1 VAQKRWRKIGNNM
14 TRTKAILAGLLAGFV
29 AGIVMTTAM
38 LVLATLGVPT
48 PLVIIGDRLSVFI
61 PPGPFL
67 SLMGKVG
74 GYNHL
79 KQLGVG
85 STIAGQ
91 LLVGAI
97 GGALYALLS
106 RPAEERRHES
116 GGDVIRESRIA
127 WSAPAVLT
135 MSIFVVLPI
144 IVFAIGLWP
153 VLGTSYIGLPIQVAR
168 LVTLIGFALCVL
180 LFERTLVTGFRFLAT
195 EKTGTQDY
203 EFTPAIGRR
212 AFVLGTIGLV
222 AAGGGVGLARKL
234 YRAATFSY
242 DGTQYKG
249 SLVQPITP
257 NDLFY
262 CVTKNVI
269 DPRVNIDLWHLEI
282 GGLVQNPAT
291 WRFQDLIGFK
301 PTTQETTLMCISNGL
316 DAGLISNAVWKG
328 LPLRDLLD
336 QAGVLSGAARVR
348 LHGVDNYTDTI
359 PLEKAMEP
367 TTLVAYEMNGVAL
380 PDRHGY
386 PLRAIVP
393 GYFGEKNVKWLTRVE
408 VTDAD
413 AKGFYEAQGWGPDF
427 VVPIRSRIDVPDDW
441 VFVSLSKLT
450 APIEVKGIAFGGD
463 RGISRVELSFDDGQT
478 WSETEIY
485 YSGGNLAWSLWKAQ
499 WTPTATGDYPLLVRA
514 TNGEGDVQ
522 EFEEDRGPFSGV
534 SGLHRINVRVT
545 A

>member
-1 VAQKRWRKIGNNM
+1 MSK
-14 TRTKAILAGLLAGFV
+14 TKGILTGLLAGFV

-38 LVLATLGVPT
+38 LLLARLGVAT

-91 LLVGAI
+91 LFVGAI
-97 GGALYALLS
+97 AGALYALLS
-106 RPAEERRHES
+106 RPTEQRPRAS
-116 GGDVIRESRIA
+116 TPGFWTLLVF
-127 WSAPAVLT
+127 VLLP
-135 MSIFVVLPI
+135 VV
-144 IVFAIGLWP
+144 VFAIVLWP
-153 VLGTSYIGLPIQVAR
+153 VLGTSYIGLPLQVAR

-180 LFERTLVTGFRFLAT
+180 LFERTLVTGFHFLMVG
-195 EKTGTQDY
+195 TGRRGRESFRDTSERDIPAK
-203 EFTPAIGRR
+203 EFTPSIGRR
-212 AFVLGTIGLV
+212 AFVLGTIGLA
-222 AAGGGVGLARKL
+222 AAGGGAALARKL

-249 SLVQPITP
+249 SIVQPITP

-282 GGLVQNPAT
+282 GGLVQNAAT
-291 WRFQDLIGFK
+291 WRFQDLEGFK

-336 QAGVLSGAARVR
+336 QAGVLPDAARVR

-367 TTLVAYEMNGVAL
+367 TTLLAYEMNGKPL

-386 PLRAIVP
+386 PLRVIVP
-393 GYFGEKNVKWLTRVE
+393 GYFGEKNVKWLTKVE
-408 VTDAD
+408 VTDAN

-427 VVPIRSRIDVPDDW
+427 VVPTRSRIDVPDDW
-441 VFVSLSKLT
+441 VFVSLSEVT

-478 WSETEIY
+478 WSEAEIY
-485 YSGGNLAWSLWKAQ
+485 YSGGDLAWSLWKTQ
-499 WTPTATGDYPLLVRA
+499 WTPGAAGDYGLLVRA
-514 TNGEGDVQ
+514 TDGEGDVQ
-522 EFEEDRGPFSGV
+522 EWEEDRGPFSGV

>member
-1 VAQKRWRKIGNNM
+1 MSK
-14 TRTKAILAGLLAGFV
+14 TKAISAGLLAGLV
-29 AGIVMTTAM
+29 AAIVMTTAM
-38 LVLATLGVPT
+38 LLLAALGVAT

-67 SLMGKVG
+67 SIMGKVG

-97 GGALYALLS
+97 GGAIFGWFVRRNAV
-106 RPAEERRHES
+106 RIPA
-116 GGDVIRESRIA
+116 IWTI
-127 WSAPAVLT
+127 
-135 MSIFVVLPI
+135 SIFVLLPI
-144 IVFAIGLWP
+144 IVFAIALWP

-180 LFERTLVTGFRFLAT
+180 LFERTLVTGFRFLIT
-195 EKTGTQDY
+195 EKISKQDY

-212 AFVLGTIGLV
+212 AFVLGTIGLA
-222 AAGGGVGLARKL
+222 AAGGGVALARKL

-269 DPRVNIDLWHLEI
+269 DPKVNIDLWHLEI
-282 GGLVQNPAT
+282 GGLVQNRAT
-291 WRFQDLIGFK
+291 WRFQDLVGFK
-301 PTTQETTLMCISNGL
+301 PSTQETTLMCISNDL

-328 LPLRDLLD
+328 LPLHDLLD
-336 QAGVLSGAARVR
+336 QAGVLSNAARVR
-348 LHGVDNYTDTI
+348 LQGVDNYTDTI

-367 TTLVAYEMNGVAL
+367 TTLLAYEMNGAPL

-386 PLRAIVP
+386 PLRVIVP
-393 GYFGEKNVKWLTRVE
+393 GYFGEKNVKWLTRIE
-408 VTDAD
+408 VTDAN
-413 AKGFYEAQGWGPDF
+413 AKGFYEAQGWGPNF
-427 VVPIRSRIDVPDDW
+427 IVPTRSRIDVPDDW
-441 VFVSLSKLT
+441 AFMSLGKLID
-450 APIEVKGIAFGGD
+450 PIEVKGIAFGGD
-463 RGISRVELSFDDGQT
+463 RGISRVELSFDDGKT
-478 WSETEIY
+478 WSDAEIY
-485 YSGGNLAWSLWKAQ
+485 YSGGDLAWSLWKAQ
-499 WTPTATGDYPLLVRA
+499 WTPAAASDYVLVVRA
-514 TNGEGDVQ
+514 TDGEGDVQ
-522 EFEEDRGPFSGV
+522 EWEEDRGPFSGV

>member
-1 VAQKRWRKIGNNM
+1 VTQKRRGKIDNIVSK
-14 TRTKAILAGLLAGFV
+14 TKAILIGLLAGLIAAV
-29 AGIVMTTAM
+29 VMTTAM
-38 LVLATLGVPT
+38 LLLGTLGVAT
-48 PLVIIGDRLSVFI
+48 PLFIIGDRLSVFI

-67 SLMGKVG
+67 ALMGKVG

-85 STIAGQ
+85 STITGQ
-91 LLVGAI
+91 LLLGAI
-97 GGALYALLS
+97 GGAILGWFV
-106 RPAEERRHES
+106 RRNPAR
-116 GGDVIRESRIA
+116 V
-127 WSAPAVLT
+127 PAIWT
-135 MSIFVVLPI
+135 ISIFVLLPI
-144 IVFAIGLWP
+144 IVFAIALWP

-180 LFERTLVTGFRFLAT
+180 LFERTLVTGFRFLTT
-195 EKTGTQDY
+195 EKTGKQDY
-203 EFTPAIGRR
+203 EFTPPIGRR
-212 AFVLGTIGLV
+212 AFVLGTIGLA

-249 SLVQPITP
+249 PIVQPITP

-262 CVTKNVI
+262 CVTKNVV
-269 DPRVNIDLWHLEI
+269 DPTVNVDLWHLEI
-282 GGLVQNPAT
+282 CGLVQNPAT
-291 WRFQDLIGFK
+291 WRLQDLVGFK

-336 QAGVLSGAARVR
+336 RVGVLSSAARVR
-348 LHGVDNYTDTI
+348 LQGVDNYTDTV

-367 TTLVAYEMNGVAL
+367 TTLLAYEMNGVPL

-386 PLRAIVP
+386 PLRVIVP
-393 GYFGEKNVKWLTRVE
+393 GYFGEKNVKWLTRIE
-408 VTDAD
+408 VTDAN
-413 AKGFYEAQGWGPDF
+413 AKGFYEAQGWGPNF
-427 VVPIRSRIDVPDDW
+427 IVPTRSRIDVPDDW

-478 WSETEIY
+478 WSDAEIY

-499 WTPTATGDYPLLVRA
+499 WTPATLGDYPLLVRA
-514 TNGEGDVQ
+514 TDGEGDVQ
-522 EFEEDRGPFSGV
+522 EWEEDRGPFSGV